1 MITFLL
7 LFATMMQTAASPAAL
22 KGTVTRGSTTE
33 PVAHARILIVASDS
47 ANVRPTLTS
56 TDERG
61 GFVVRSLPPAAYRI
75 IADHEGFVRTS
86 AVVTVIESKTT
97 TIDVAMTASGV
108 ITGRVTD
115 AHGEPVA
122 RAFVRATNGK
132 QTYDAP
138 TNDLGEYRIFDLP
151 PGAYVVSGA
160 PYPAPRIQGSV
171 LIRPTPPSPY
181 SPGEGQAM
189 LFLTRMLQAGDYID
203 PMALTREVYLP
214 VFYPGTTE
222 EASAAPVD
230 VAPGATVAGIDLTV
244 VRGPA
249 PAQ

>member
-1 MITFLL
+1 MTAVLVLIAALL
-7 LFATMMQTAASPAAL
+7 QNGAPAASLEGVATRRGAA
-22 KGTVTRGSTTE
+22 E
-33 PVAHARILIVASDS
+33 PVAHARILIVASDT
-47 ANVRPTLTS
+47 ATVRPTLTS
-56 TDERG
+56 TDEHG
-61 GFVVRSLPPAAYRI
+61 HFVVRQLPPGAYRI
-75 IADHEGFVRTS
+75 IADHDGFLRT
-86 AVVTVIESKTT
+86 AVPVTVADSKTT
-97 TIDVAMTASGV
+97 TVNLVMTATGV
-108 ITGRVTD
+108 ISGRVTD
-115 AHGEPVA
+115 AQGTPVA

-160 PYPAPRIQGSV
+160 PYLPPRIQGSM

-203 PMALTREVYLP
+203 PMALTREIYLP

-244 VRGPA
+244 VRGRA
-249 PAQ
+249 PSQ